1 MWRGT
6 LSASAL
12 DVSLLREYSQM
23 VGEFGELW
31 DCGEGVEV
39 AAVLLT
45 IDSLPTHLPIY
56 KLGSAKNRIHHFL
69 SRSVLPI
76 CFYLNYLIC
85 FTLIFSSNLLIPV
98 VIAFS
103 NLSSLSFLLYP
114 SQFLNILFLRCES
127 KS

>member
-1 MWRGT
+1 MEWRKT

-23 VGEFGELW
+23 VGEFGEPW

-56 KLGSAKNRIHHFL
+56 ILGSAKNRVH
-69 SRSVLPI
+69 
-76 CFYLNYLIC
+76 N
-85 FTLIFSSNLLIPV
+85 
-98 VIAFS
+98 
-103 NLSSLSFLLYP
+103 
-114 SQFLNILFLRCES
+114 
-127 KS
+127 

>member
-1 MWRGT
+1 MEWRGT

-23 VGEFGELW
+23 VGKFGEPW

-56 KLGSAKNRIHHFL
+56 IPGSAENRMH
-69 SRSVLPI
+69 
-76 CFYLNYLIC
+76 N
-85 FTLIFSSNLLIPV
+85 
-98 VIAFS
+98 
-103 NLSSLSFLLYP
+103 
-114 SQFLNILFLRCES
+114 
-127 KS
+127 